1 MARPPITG
9 KSERLFREQINAA
22 LDYVEAN
29 AGGGG
34 SPDWDDVTGKPSTF
48 PPETHSHAIADVT
61 GLQTALDG
69 KADAGAAGA
78 SPIISW
84 VI

>member
-1 MARPPITG
+1 MARPPITA
-9 KSERLFREQINAA
+9 KSDRLFRKQIDAA

-48 PPETHSHAIADVT
+48 PPATHSHAIADVT

-69 KADAGAAGA
+69 KADAGSSGGNPAIA
-78 SPIISW
+78 W